1 MDKIKYVVI
10 GAGSRGA
17 MYANQAKKYCPELEL
32 VAVADQNP
40 VRRNYIK
47 ENFGLSDEC
56 CYKCGEDLLA
66 LPKIAD
72 AAIIATQDKD
82 HYSLAMKAIEKGYHL
97 LLEKPIAPTPEEC
110 VAIEKA
116 ANDKGVM
123 ILVCHV
129 LRYTPFFTL
138 IKKIIDDGK
147 IGKPKNVIH
156 VEAVQDLHYSHSYV
170 RGDWH
175 KTSQSAPMILAKSCH
190 DIDII
195 QWLLN
200 ERCTKV
206 QSFGSLTYFCNDN
219 KPEGAPEFCYQGC
232 PHEEECPYSAVKLY
246 RNRQV
251 AWFAPQ
257 ATKIPSPTAEDIEKL
272 ITETNYGRCVFQC
285 DNDVVDQQVVNMEF
299 ESGAT
304 ASFVMSAFNQG
315 GRRIR
320 IMGTKGELEGAMGQD
335 HITVYD
341 FSTRKS
347 EQISIRDFVSDESIV
362 GGHGGGDAGIV
373 RAFGKLMTGTYT
385 GSSFANIT
393 TSVDNHL
400 TTFAAE
406 KSRLTD
412 KVVFMNEYRNELYNQ
427 D

>member
-1 MDKIKYVVI
+1 MEKVKVVLI
-10 GAGSRGA
+10 GAGGRGTT
-17 MYANQAKKYCPELEL
+17 YVNQGRKYCPELEL
-32 VAVADQNP
+32 VAVADPNP
-40 VRRNYIK
+40 VRRNYIQDK
-47 ENFGLSDEC
+47 FGLPDEC
-56 CYKCGEDLLA
+56 CYEWGEELLE
-66 LPKIAD
+66 LPKMAD
-72 AAIIATQDKD
+72 AAIIATQDRN
-82 HYSLAMKAIEKGYHL
+82 HFEMAMKAIEKGYHL

-116 ANDKGVM
+116 ANAKGVM

-138 IKKIIDDGK
+138 IKKVIDEEK
-147 IGKPKNVIH
+147 IGKVMNVIH
-156 VEAVQDLHYSHSYV
+156 VEAVEDLHYSHSYV

-175 KTSQSAPMILAKSCH
+175 KTSESSPMILAKSCH

-195 QWLLN
+195 QWLMN

-206 QSFGSLTYFCNDN
+206 QSFGSLKYFCKEN

-232 PHEEECPYSAVKLY
+232 PHEEGCPYSAIKLY

-251 AWFAPQ
+251 SWFAPH
-257 ATKIPSPTAEDIEKL
+257 ATKIHSPTKEDIEKL

-285 DNDVVDQQVVNMEF
+285 DNDVVDQQVVNMEY

-304 ASFVMSAFNQG
+304 ASFVMSAFNKG

-320 IMGTKGELEGAMGQD
+320 IMGTKGELEGHMDQD
-335 HITVYD
+335 HITVYN
-341 FSTRKS
+341 FTTRKS
-347 EQISIRDFVSDESIV
+347 EQISIKDSVADESIA

-373 RAFGKLMTGTYT
+373 RAFCQLMTGTYA
-385 GSSFANIT
+385 GRAFADVT

-406 KSRLTD
+406 ESRLTD
-412 KVVFMNEYRNELYNQ
+412 KVVFMDDYRNEFYQ
-427 D
+427 